1 MLKYVIKYDI
11 KRLVGK
17 MKNNK
22 GSKLKRMFSSLKKR
36 FNESIYLSLLKYI
49 VFFALFALIGLFGI
63 SYVIDLSI
71 PCILQINEVLA
82 VVIIALPTVIVWIF
96 DINNKNI
103 QNKSENLN
111 MYFDIQNS
119 LEEKYTKLKD
129 EVKEFLEKEDL
140 KMIFE

>member
-1 MLKYVIKYDI
+1 
-11 KRLVGK
+11 

-63 SYVIDLSI
+63 SYVINLSI
-71 PCILQINEVLA
+71 RCILQTNEVLA
-82 VVIIALPTVIVWIF
+82 VVIFALPTLIVWIF

-103 QNKSENLN
+103 LNKSESLN
-111 MYFDIQNS
+111 MYFHIQSS
-119 LEEKYTKLKD
+119 LEEKYRKLKD

-140 KMIFE
+140 KKIFN